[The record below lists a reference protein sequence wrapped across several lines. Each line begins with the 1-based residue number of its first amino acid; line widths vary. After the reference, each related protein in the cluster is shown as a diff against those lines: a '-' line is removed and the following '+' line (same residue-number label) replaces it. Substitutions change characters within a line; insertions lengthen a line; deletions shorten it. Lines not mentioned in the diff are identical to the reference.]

1 MVRQEPRTFAWID
14 LVWLVFLT
22 GLAVLDPIFE
32 IHKQLTLL
40 AIGIFQIFER
50 QFIRV
55 AGPRGRAY
63 SVLIKTLLATLL
75 VSHTGGMNSSYY
87 PIYYLPVITAA
98 MDFGALATLLWTGL
112 ASVAYCSHLL
122 PYLHAYALP
131 DGGASGGLGN
141 IFTSLAY
148 SVDLTELAI
157 RNLFFFLAAVVV
169 NRFVLESRRQAM
181 RYQTLAETLADT
193 NRRLEEAQAEARRTE
208 RLAALGQL
216 SAGLAHE
223 VRNPL
228 GVIKGSAEILN
239 KRLKSDEPLASE
251 LAGNISSEVN
261 RLNALV
267 TRFLDFARP
276 SKIEKRPEDIP
287 ALVDR
292 SLKAVHDRW
301 PDARVVV
308 DRRYASNLPAVPVDA
323 DLCEQVFTN
332 LFLNAY
338 EALAESGGHIRVEI
352 SESENPSGAHD
363 GSRRG
368 VLVEIEDDGPGIPS
382 ELREQIFNPFFTTK
396 KTGTG
401 LGLSI
406 VSKIVD
412 DHRGWIRVTDSKS
425 SVGKGTRFRVFLPLE

>member
-1 MVRQEPRTFAWID
+1 MVRQEQRTFAWID

-32 IHKQLTLL
+32 IHKQETLL
-40 AIGIFQIFER
+40 AIGVFQIFER

-55 AGPRGRAY
+55 AGARGRAY
-63 SVLIKTLLATLL
+63 SVLIKILLATLL

-87 PIYYLPVITAA
+87 PIYYLPIITAA
-98 MDFGALATLLWTGL
+98 MDFGVLATLLWTGL
-112 ASVAYCSHLL
+112 AALAYCSHLL
-122 PYLHAYALP
+122 PYFQTYGL
-131 DGGASGGLGN
+131 SGGGTGGGLSN
-141 IFTSLAY
+141 IFASLAY
-148 SVDLTELAI
+148 EVDLTELAI

-169 NRFVLESRRQAM
+169 NRLVMENRRQAQ
-181 RYQTLAETLADT
+181 RYQNLAEALADT

-228 GVIKGSAEILN
+228 GVIKGSAEMLN
-239 KRLKSDEPLASE
+239 KRLKSEEPLTSE

-276 SKIEKRPEDIP
+276 SQLEKRRQDIT

-301 PDARVVV
+301 PDAPVSV
-308 DRRYASNLPAVPVDA
+308 DRQYEANLPAAPVDA
-323 DLCEQVFTN
+323 ELCEQVFTN
-332 LFLNAY
+332 LILNAY
-338 EALAESGGHIRVEI
+338 ESLLPSRGHIRVAI
-352 SESENPSGAHD
+352 SEASHPSAERD
-363 GSRRG
+363 GPKHG
-368 VLVEIEDDGPGIPS
+368 ILVEIEDDGPGIPA

-412 DHRGWIRVTDSKS
+412 DHHGWIRVANAQGGK
-425 SVGKGTRFRVFLPLE
+425 GKGTCFKVFLPLV